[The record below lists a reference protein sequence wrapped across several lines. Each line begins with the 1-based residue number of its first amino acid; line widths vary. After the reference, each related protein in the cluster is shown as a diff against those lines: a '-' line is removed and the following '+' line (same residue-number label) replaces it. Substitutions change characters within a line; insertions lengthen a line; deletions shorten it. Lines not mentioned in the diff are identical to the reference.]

1 MTTVQ
6 DNRFFGMLATV
17 VATLVLTLT
26 ACDAAKDEASAVP
39 ANTAQPAASA
49 ANGGQMLSIDAQGN
63 IAPFGFASRKPVPV
77 AELQVAA
84 AATVATAASSVVFG
98 ANCVAC
104 HGPDA
109 GGVQGLGVNLMESK
123 LVADSS
129 PADLIVFLKAGRA
142 ADAPDNVTKV
152 PMPSFA
158 WMSDADLAEVTAYLK
173 SLNQG

>member
-1 MTTVQ
+1 MITAH
-6 DNRFFGMLATV
+6 DKCNFKLLATV

-26 ACDAAKDEASAVP
+26 ACDSANDESP
-39 ANTAQPAASA
+39 ATPADTAQSVAPAV
-49 ANGGQMLSIDAQGN
+49 NGDRMVSIDANGN

-84 AATVATAASSVVFG
+84 PQSAAASVVFG
-98 ANCVAC
+98 TNCAAC

-109 GGVQGLGVNLMESK
+109 GGVEGLGVNLVKSR

-129 PADLIVFLKAGRA
+129 AEDLIAFLKAGRA

-158 WMSDADLAEVTAYLK
+158 WMSDADLTEVTAYLK
-173 SLNQG
+173 TLN